1 MKLPLEWLRVYCAPD
16 LDADALADRLAMTG
30 TEIGGVLHHGVGSLD
45 EFIVGRVLTAEKHPD
60 ADRLT
65 VCTVA
70 VGEGDVAQIVCGAPN
85 VAQGQTVAVAR
96 PGAVMPDGTTLGK
109 AKLRGIAS
117 EGMILAEDE
126 LGIGTLH
133 AGIMV
138 LDAAPLQDAT
148 ESHEGVVG
156 LVPGT
161 PLAEVLPIAT
171 DVLELEITPNRP
183 DCLAVYGTSREVH
196 AATGAPLAPPPWA
209 EDPGTAGSVDVAE
222 VVVETP
228 LCPRFTAR
236 AFEDVSITESPP
248 WLKAR
253 LMAAGQRPINNV
265 VDITN
270 YAMLLTGQPLH
281 AFDLDRVAGGRLV
294 VRQAKSGERMTTLD
308 DVERVLDPDMVIIE
322 DAEGPTSIA
331 GVMGGARS
339 EVVPETTRVLMEAA
353 SWIGPNIHA
362 TSTKLGLRT
371 EASGRFEKGLS
382 PEQAMEGQIVAT
394 RLMLELTGAR
404 LVGGTIDAGSSPPPP
419 LAIHVREARVR
430 ALLGVDVPLDRQA
443 EVLEALGFGVT
454 PTSDG
459 LEVAVPHWRRFDVT
473 READVIE
480 EIARLAAIEDLPAT
494 LPARRGATGRLTL
507 AQRARRRAEDVLVGR
522 GLYGIAGWSFAA
534 PSLLAKLRLDEPL
547 VALENPMSEEESIL
561 RPTLLGSLLHAAR
574 HNRAHGAHALAL
586 FESGHVYR
594 PGTSAALGVRPAP
607 ADERDALGAVVIGPL
622 EAPTWRTP
630 QPRAADVFTAKALA
644 GAVLD
649 ALRVEWEAVPGT
661 RPFLHPGRAAVL
673 RAGGVEIGWFG
684 ELHPLVAREW
694 DIEDAVAAF
703 ELELDPVLALVPE
716 APQYRDV
723 TSFPPVRQDLAVVV
737 GADVAA
743 ADVVRVVREAGGE
756 TLRSVRVFD
765 RYAMDDR
772 VSLALHLE
780 FAAPDR
786 TLTDEEVAR
795 VRETIVARLADELG
809 AELRG

>member
-1 MKLPLEWLRVYCAPD
+1 MRLPLEWLYQYARPSLTVD
-16 LDADALADRLAMTG
+16 ELAHRLEMTG
-30 TEIGGVLHHGVGSLD
+30 TELGAIQHHGVGSVD
-45 EFIVGRVLTAEKHPD
+45 EFIVGRVLTASKHPD

-96 PGAVMPDGTTLGK
+96 PGAVMPDGTKLGK
-109 AKLRGIAS
+109 AKLRGVSS

-138 LDAAPLQDAT
+138 LDGD
-148 ESHEGVVG
+148 S

-161 PLAEVLPIAT
+161 PLADVLPIAT
-171 DVLELEITPNRP
+171 DVLELEVTPNRP
-183 DCLAVYGTSREVH
+183 DCLAVYGMAREVH
-196 AATGAPLAPPPWA
+196 AATGAALAPPPWD
-209 EDPGTAGSVDVAE
+209 EDPGEPGDVPVAE

-236 AFEDVSITESPP
+236 AFEDVTIAESPP

-253 LMAAGQRPINNV
+253 LMASGQRPINNV

-294 VRQAKSGERMTTLD
+294 VRQAREGERMTTLD
-308 DVERVLDPDMVIIE
+308 DVERRLDPDMVVIE
-322 DAEGPTSIA
+322 DADGPTSIA

-339 EVVPETTRVLMEAA
+339 EVVETTTRVLMEAA
-353 SWIGPNIHA
+353 AWVGPNIHA
-362 TSTKLGLRT
+362 TSTKLGLRS

-394 RLMLELTGAR
+394 RLMLELTGAK
-404 LVGGTIDAGSSPPPP
+404 LVEGTIDVGGEGPPPATIR
-419 LAIHVREARVR
+419 LRTARTR
-430 ALLGVDVPLDRQA
+430 ALLGVDVPLERQR
-443 EVLEALGFGVT
+443 EVLTALGFGVADAG
-454 PTSDG
+454 DG
-459 LEVAVPHWRRFDVT
+459 LDVTVPHWRRFDVT

-480 EIARLAAIEDLPAT
+480 EVARLAAVADLPAT
-494 LPARRGATGRLTL
+494 LPARRGASGRLTV

-534 PSLLAKLRLDEPL
+534 PSLLERLRLDEPV

-561 RPTLLGSLLHAAR
+561 RPTLLGSLLDAA
-574 HNRAHGAHALAL
+574 HYNRARGAERLAL

-594 PGTSAALGVRPAP
+594 PGTSTALGEREAP
-607 ADERDALGAVVIGPL
+607 SDERDALGAVLAGPL
-622 EAPTWRTP
+622 EPPTWRAP
-630 QPRAADVFTAKALA
+630 QPRRADVFTAKALA
-644 GAVLD
+644 AAVLD
-649 ALRVEWEAVPGT
+649 ALRVTWDAAPGA
-661 RPFLHPGRAAVL
+661 RPFLHPGRAGVL
-673 RAGGVEIGWFG
+673 RLGEREIGWFG
-684 ELHPLVAREW
+684 ELHPLVARAW
-694 DIEDAVAAF
+694 DLEGVAAF
-703 ELELDPVLALVPE
+703 ELELDPVLAAVDD
-716 APQYRDV
+716 APQYRDL
-723 TSFPPVRQDLAVVV
+723 TSFPPVRQDLAVLVSA
-737 GADVAA
+737 GTAA
-743 ADVVRVVREAGGE
+743 ADVVRVVREAGGRL
-756 TLRSVRVFD
+756 LRSVRVFD

-772 VSLALHLE
+772 VSLALHLH
-780 FAAPDR
+780 FAADDR
-786 TLTDEEVAR
+786 TLTDAEVAN
-795 VRETIVARLADELG
+795 VRDKIVARLRDALG

>member
-1 MKLPLEWLRVYCAPD
+1 MKLPLEWLHAYCRPD
-16 LDADALADRLAMTG
+16 LDVEALADRLAMTG
-30 TEIGGVLHHGVGSLD
+30 TEVGGVLHHGVGAL
-45 EFIVGRVLTAEKHPD
+45 ENFIVGRVLTADKHPD
-60 ADRLT
+60 ADRLS

-96 PGAVMPDGTTLGK
+96 PGAVMPDGTKLGK
-109 AKLRGIAS
+109 AKLRGVAS

-138 LDAAPLQDAT
+138 LEDD
-148 ESHEGVVG
+148 G

-171 DVLELEITPNRP
+171 AVLELEITPNRP
-183 DCLAVYGTSREVH
+183 DCLAVYGTAREVH
-196 AATGAPLAPPPWA
+196 AATGAPLARPPWD
-209 EDPGTAGSVDVAE
+209 EDPGGVGGIESGVAE

-236 AFEDVSITESPP
+236 AFEDVTIGESPP

-253 LMAAGQRPINNV
+253 LMASGQRPINNV

-294 VRQAKSGERMTTLD
+294 VRQAKAGERMTTLD
-308 DVERVLDPDMVIIE
+308 DAERVLDESMVVIE
-322 DAEGPTSIA
+322 DADGPTSIA
-331 GVMGGARS
+331 GIMGGARS

-362 TSTKLGLRT
+362 TSGKLGLRT

-404 LVGGTIDAGSSPPPP
+404 LVEGTIDVGGDRLEPP
-419 LAIHVREARVR
+419 ATIHVREARVR
-430 ALLGVDVPLDRQA
+430 SLLGVDVPLERQI
-443 EVLEALGFGVT
+443 EVLNALGFGVER
-454 PTSDG
+454 TSDG
-459 LEVAVPHWRRFDVT
+459 LDVSVPHWRRFDVT

-494 LPARRGATGRLTL
+494 LPARRGASGLLTL
-507 AQRARRRAEDVLVGR
+507 AQRSRRRAEDVLAGR
-522 GLYGIAGWSFAA
+522 GLHGIAGWSFAA
-534 PSLLAKLRLDEPL
+534 PPLLKKLRLDEPV

-561 RPTLLGSLLHAAR
+561 RPTLLGSLLDAAH
-574 HNRAHGAHALAL
+574 HNLARGAHQLAL
-586 FESGHVYR
+586 FEAGHVYR
-594 PGTSAALGVRPAP
+594 PGTSDALGLRPAP
-607 ADERDALGAVVIGPL
+607 SDERDMLGAVVIGVL

-630 QPRAADVFTAKALA
+630 QPRPADVFTAKALA

-649 ALRVEWEAVPGT
+649 ALRVEWDAIESHPPPQ
-661 RPFLHPGRAAVL
+661 PFLHPGRSAAL
-673 RAGGVEIGWFG
+673 RAGGVDVGWFG

-694 DIEDAVAAF
+694 DIEAPVAAF
-703 ELELDPVLALVPE
+703 ELALDPVLDLVDA

-723 TSFPPVRQDLAVVV
+723 TSFPPVRQDLAVLM

-743 ADVVRVVREAGGE
+743 ADVVRVVREAGGA
-756 TLRSVRVFD
+756 TLRSVRIFD
-765 RYAMDDR
+765 RYAMDER

-795 VRETIVARLADELG
+795 VREKIVARLADELG